1 MCQPRRIEFR
11 SPRRLLWG
19 TPHDSYEPV
28 CACGPLPQHWAET
41 PIHNRRPRR
50 CGSDPEPVSFHH
62 ASPCESRGG
71 KAGVSLT
78 VSAPG
83 DLLASR
89 QRLGMLRT
97 TSAAVLW
104 RGAEAAGVAYA
115 MVEATY
121 RYDYGGDS
129 PDLLTLRTST
139 PTWELRGET
148 VRGRCHVCVRS
159 AGAPRAAPNEPAFHR
174 ASTSGRR
181 NHDDKG
187 TSAGQSRRQSE
198 GHGLRRRALSVNV
211 HRDVPIVRQS
221 APADP

>member
-1 MCQPRRIEFR
+1 MRWSELELSIVILCAQDSNFHHTALYTPLYSMCQPRRIEFR

-89 QRLGMLRT
+89 HRLGMLRT

-104 RGAEAAGVAYA
+104 RGAEAAGVATPWSRPRIA
-115 MVEATY
+115 MTME
-121 RYDYGGDS
+121 
-129 PDLLTLRTST
+129 
-139 PTWELRGET
+139 ET
-148 VRGRCHVCVRS
+148 
-159 AGAPRAAPNEPAFHR
+159 
-174 ASTSGRR
+174 
-181 NHDDKG
+181 
-187 TSAGQSRRQSE
+187 
-198 GHGLRRRALSVNV
+198 
-211 HRDVPIVRQS
+211 
-221 APADP
+221 